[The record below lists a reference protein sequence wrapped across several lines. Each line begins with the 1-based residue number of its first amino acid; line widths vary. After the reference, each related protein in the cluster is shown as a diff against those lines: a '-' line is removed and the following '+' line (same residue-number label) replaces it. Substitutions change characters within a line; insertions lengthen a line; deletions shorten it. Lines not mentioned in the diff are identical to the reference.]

1 MEVEPESLLYKTFI
15 GVPPGKVAVMQ
26 ICGDTRHCHVLHL
39 IHSGIP
45 QNLQLLLEDPTVL
58 KVFISVK
65 LIFIFLVFSFVSM

>member
-1 MEVEPESLLYKTFI
+1 MSKSI

-26 ICGDTRHCHVLHL
+26 ICGDTSHCHVLHL

-58 KVFISVK
+58 KVLISIE
-65 LIFIFLVFSFVSM
+65 LDFMFFPFQLMRTNQLS